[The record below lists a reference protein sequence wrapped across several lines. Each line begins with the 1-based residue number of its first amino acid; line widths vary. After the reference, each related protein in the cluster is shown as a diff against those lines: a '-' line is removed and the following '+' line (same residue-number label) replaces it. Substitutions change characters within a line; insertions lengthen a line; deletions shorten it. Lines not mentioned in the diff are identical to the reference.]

1 MRAAEYLFGNVA
13 CRHFKS
19 LPPVLFALS
28 WLRVH
33 EACLSGD
40 LVHFYV
46 MVILLWLCKMARYIW
61 NKERGTKRDRCKYVL
76 L

>member
-46 MVILLWLCKMARYIW
+46 III
-61 NKERGTKRDRCKYVL
+61 
-76 L
+76 